1 MIEAEV
7 TVPVG
12 PERAFEV
19 LADGWLYA
27 SWVVG
32 ASHIREVDAG
42 WPEVGTRIHY
52 SLGLW
57 PVTVQD
63 VTEVRAVDAPRM
75 LELEARL
82 WPVGSARIRLDLD
95 RTAPGMTRIRMTE
108 HAMSGPGQLVPNA
121 VQGLLLKPRNQES
134 LARLSDLIIGR
145 ARGTK

>member
-7 TVPVG
+7 TVPVTTDA
-12 PERAFEV
+12 AFAA

-32 ASHIREVDAG
+32 ASHIRQVDPG
-42 WPEVGTRIHY
+42 WPAVGTRIHY

-57 PVTVQD
+57 PLTIHD
-63 VTEVRAVDAPRM
+63 VTEVRAVDPPRL

-82 WPVGSARIRLDLD
+82 WPVGSARIRLDLV
-95 RTAPGMTRIRMTE
+95 ALPQGGTRIRMTE
-108 HAMSGPGQLVPNA
+108 HAMSGPGQLVPNT
-121 VQGLLLKPRNQES
+121 VQVLLLKPRNQES

-145 ARGTK
+145 SAR